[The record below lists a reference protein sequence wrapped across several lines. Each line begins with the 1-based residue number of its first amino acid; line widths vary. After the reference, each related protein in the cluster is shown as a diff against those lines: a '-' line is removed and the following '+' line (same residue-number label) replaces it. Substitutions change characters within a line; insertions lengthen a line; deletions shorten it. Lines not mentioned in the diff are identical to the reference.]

1 MFLSFEP
8 AVVANLI
15 MVIIITTED
24 IVTTS
29 LEPPKVA
36 APYWNEIGDF
46 ISAAVEEAGPAIP
59 YRQGELLRAATGL
72 TLWAWQTAG
81 LPLERAVI
89 FRRHTIERFVA
100 EGLAHYTNSGRT
112 TRRSQLLRMAEFLL
126 GPKVMPPRMRPI
138 GLPEALAPYT
148 HGQMASFKSWAAT
161 QSPHDR
167 RVNAEVLL
175 SLGFGAGLAAR
186 EITNLR
192 VGDIHLDDH
201 GVLVEIGGDRPR
213 TVPLLH
219 EWESALI
226 AFVKEHRSTDWAF
239 LPGRTKA
246 YKNVITNFIYW
257 SGTTEE
263 TPQTPRMRSTWIVHH
278 LTGGVHVVPLLR
290 AAGVQSLEALARYV
304 KYVPDV
310 GPDEARAALRGGG
323 L

>member
-1 MFLSFEP
+1 MFLLVRTSGV
-8 AVVANLI
+8 ADLVV
-15 MVIIITTED
+15 VIIITTED
-24 IVTTS
+24 IVTLN

-46 ISAAVEEAGPAIP
+46 SLAAVEEAGPAIP

-72 TLWAWQTAG
+72 TLWAWQTSG
-81 LPLERAVI
+81 LPLERDVI

-148 HGQMASFKSWAAT
+148 HEQLASFRSLAAT
-161 QSPHDR
+161 QSPRHR
-167 RVNAEVLL
+167 LVNAEVLL

-192 VGDIHLDDH
+192 VGDIRVDNE
-201 GVLVEIGGDRPR
+201 GVLVDVTGDRPR
-213 TVPLLH
+213 TVPLLA
-219 EWESALI
+219 EWEPAIIELVQR
-226 AFVKEHRSTDWAF
+226 ARPVDWAF

-246 YKNVITNFIYW
+246 YKNVVTNFVYW
-257 SGTTEE
+257 SGTEEE
-263 TPQTPRMRSTWIVHH
+263 TPQTPRMRSTWVVHQ
-278 LTGGVHVVPLLR
+278 LSRGVHVVPLLQ
-290 AAGVQSLEALARYV
+290 AAGVKSLEAIARYV
-304 KYVPDV
+304 KYVPGID
-310 GPDEARAALRGGG
+310 PDQARAILRGGD
-323 L
+323 